1 MIAVVELGGKQY
13 TVEVGTS
20 IIVDRQHIEVGS
32 TLEVVPMLVADA
44 EGKKVQVGTPT
55 VEGAKV
61 SFSVDEHLKGDKV
74 RVFKIK
80 SKKRYVRTQ
89 GFRPMQTRLTVI
101 AIA

>member
-13 TVEVGTS
+13 TVEVGSS
-20 IIVDRQHIEVGS
+20 IIVDRQHVEVGS

-44 EGKKVQVGTPT
+44 DGKKVQVGTPT

-61 SFSVDEHLKGDKV
+61 TFSVDAHMKGDKV

-89 GFRPMQTRLTVI
+89 GFRPMQTQLTVT

>member
-13 TVEVGTS
+13 TVEIGSS
-20 IIVDRQHIEVGS
+20 IIVDRQHVEVGS

-44 EGKKVQVGTPT
+44 DAKNVQVGTPT
-55 VEGAKV
+55 VVGSKV
-61 SFSVDEHLKGDKV
+61 TFSVDEHLKWDKV

-89 GFRPMQTRLTVI
+89 GFRPMQTRLTVT
-101 AIA
+101 AIV